1 MDASNAAHLFE
12 QLSGEDMRHLASLSD
27 DDIRRLALL
36 ATIRMFSQGASVSSR
51 GTTVRPIPTEA
62 QPIPGTDVEAPTD
75 NLNTEDHPHKDD
87 FCNDSS
93 YPCNSINSP
102 GAPSDLPERSVP
114 QGAFRGFIFGSSSM
128 FQTDY
133 QLCADHA
140 RMCRGEYWSES
151 EESSDSE
158 ESSED
163 DSEMEGLDEPIKIS
177 VDDYIYLD
185 EDGNE
190 LDSEGPGLS
199 DLRYDFES
207 MVCSNEEDDNKE

>member
-62 QPIPGTDVEAPTD
+62 QPIP
-75 NLNTEDHPHKDD
+75 
-87 FCNDSS
+87 
-93 YPCNSINSP
+93 
-102 GAPSDLPERSVP
+102 
-114 QGAFRGFIFGSSSM
+114 
-128 FQTDY
+128 
-133 QLCADHA
+133 DHA